1 MKKIILLISLLNI
14 FFQIEAQFS
23 AIGKYVSYTNFVGI
37 DELFIFYEINSDT
50 EIIYNGSGNVIWYK
64 FDNPTDPISNLPSIY
79 PEDATGYILKTDN
92 ETKTIWVIDY
102 QKYLPVFY
110 SINVEN
116 APEEQCNEL
125 NLSFDAMVPELYY
138 YAVNGIYHKIPR
150 NFTLIYRSLEWN
162 DGWKEIEKSKNIILP
177 SSNLISIPSPLC
189 DTYFIIQGDDQFAQD
204 LNLDNFTFQSSLYS
218 ALALECHIKTT
229 VTVRNE
235 KNEAERPSVASI
247 LEGSSPLDMLLTAE
261 VNQTNGV
268 YYDWNIYKDKELLIN
283 RKDAEH
289 RYTFDKAGT
298 YQVYLTVN
306 NGSCSATDSI
316 VVTVSE
322 SKLEVP
328 NVFTPNGDGINDE
341 FRVAYQSLTQFEAW
355 IYNRWGRLVYHW
367 NDPQKG
373 WDGTIG
379 RKEAAEGPYFYI
391 IKAVGADGKKYLKKG
406 DINLLRGK
414 KE

>member
-189 DTYFIIQGDDQFAQD
+189 DTYFIIQGDQFAQD

-218 ALALECHIKTT
+218 VLAMECHIKTT
-229 VTVRNE
+229 VTTRNE

-268 YYDWNIYKDKELLIN
+268 YYDWNIYKDKELLAN

-289 RYTFDKAGT
+289 RYTFNKAGI